1 MAHLNG
7 IEMGA
12 VRKRAPE
19 AFAVAGGAL
28 LAAFPLIR
36 PWGDKAGGPADMVD
50 AFASPMWVAAH
61 VAGMGGFVFLA
72 AAVVAWR
79 RRHDANA
86 GGIPWWVASGVALM
100 LPFFGA
106 ETFGLHVIAG
116 SAPQGQAIAAAN
128 AIREGT
134 VQLTMFAAG
143 LLLIAVGAVLLA
155 RRDRSAT
162 LLSFALVTYLPQFF
176 VAPQLRVAHGVV
188 LFAGAAWWAWSLV
201 RTPRPA
207 LAPPQNSMVG
217 EAMLLTRQ

>member
-1 MAHLNG
+1 MAQLNG
-7 IEMGA
+7 MEMGA
-12 VRKRAPE
+12 VGKGAPE
-19 AFAVAGGAL
+19 TFAVAGGAL

-61 VAGMGGFVFLA
+61 VAGMVGFMFLV
-72 AAVVAWR
+72 AAVVAWQR
-79 RRHDANA
+79 CHGVNA

-100 LPFFGA
+100 GPFFGA
-106 ETFGLHVIAG
+106 EAFGLHVIAG
-116 SAPQGQAIAAAN
+116 SAPQDQAITAAN

-134 VQLTMFAAG
+134 VQLTMFAVG
-143 LLLIAVGAVLLA
+143 LLIIAVGAVLLA

-176 VAPQLRVAHGVV
+176 VAPQVRVAHGVI
-188 LFAGAAWWAWSLV
+188 LFAGAAWWAWSLA
-201 RTPRPA
+201 RAPRPV
-207 LAPPQNSMVG
+207 LAPQNSMAG

>member
-19 AFAVAGGAL
+19 AFAVVGGAL

-50 AFASPMWVAAH
+50 AFASPMWVA
-61 VAGMGGFVFLA
+61 
-72 AAVVAWR
+72 
-79 RRHDANA
+79 
-86 GGIPWWVASGVALM
+86 
-100 LPFFGA
+100 
-106 ETFGLHVIAG
+106 
-116 SAPQGQAIAAAN
+116 
-128 AIREGT
+128 
-134 VQLTMFAAG
+134 
-143 LLLIAVGAVLLA
+143 
-155 RRDRSAT
+155 
-162 LLSFALVTYLPQFF
+162 
-176 VAPQLRVAHGVV
+176 AHGVV